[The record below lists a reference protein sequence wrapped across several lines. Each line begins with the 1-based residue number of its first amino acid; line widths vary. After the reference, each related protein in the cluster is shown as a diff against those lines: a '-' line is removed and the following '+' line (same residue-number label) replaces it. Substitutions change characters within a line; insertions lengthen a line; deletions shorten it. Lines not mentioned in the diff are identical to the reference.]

1 MSAVMIQFAILFI
14 ALVIGTIQSYLKKAF
29 SHLGKVYSFVLECCI
44 LPIEAIV
51 VEDSSRDSDV
61 LAGDVVAAFRTL
73 VTLQKIQMSL
83 VKYR

>member
-1 MSAVMIQFAILFI
+1 MNISTLFI
-14 ALVIGTIQSYLKKAF
+14 ALGIDTIQSHLKKSY

-51 VEDSSRDSDV
+51 VEDTSRDSDV

-83 VKYR
+83 VKYLSRFC